1 MGFLWL
7 PSQSPLGLPFLHVLS
22 LLPTTALTAALSPA
36 EQPDFRYSPK
46 SDPQDQ
52 HSFEKEGFLECQT
65 QSTSL
70 TPQVIPLQYH
80 KNVSNRQ
87 DAPFLVLCSPVMV
100 SRNSATFSNDHFAQL
115 RSFPSAVVCAGCF
128 NTSTLLAISPLRLSV
143 RIKEKGEIIFSPPG
157 ILTHFYFSVIIL
169 LTEDGFLRRCCM
181 LDMAKKNQLQAKNC
195 PEEEKYCFY

>member
-1 MGFLWL
+1 M
-7 PSQSPLGLPFLHVLS
+7 
-22 LLPTTALTAALSPA
+22 
-36 EQPDFRYSPK
+36 
-46 SDPQDQ
+46 
-52 HSFEKEGFLECQT
+52 
-65 QSTSL
+65 
-70 TPQVIPLQYH
+70 
-80 KNVSNRQ
+80 SNRQ

-157 ILTHFYFSVIIL
+157 IPTHFYFSVIIL

-181 LDMAKKNQLQAKNC
+181 LDMAKKKLAIGKKLPWRRKVLLLLNLKPNTLLCSTCFWKEKKFSLGGKKKPPKNSS
-195 PEEEKYCFY
+195 FSSNILVFG